1 MMQIFTRKV
10 IFLDMTLVELGSI
23 HHFKANF
30 QEMDEFENSIRIKG
44 YLVYRNQN

>member
-1 MMQIFTRKV
+1 MMQIF
-10 IFLDMTLVELGSI
+10 FLFELGSI

-30 QEMDEFENSIRIKG
+30 SEMDEFENLIRIKG

>member
-1 MMQIFTRKV
+1 MKELSRYDADF
-10 IFLDMTLVELGSI
+10 FLFELGSI

-30 QEMDEFENSIRIKG
+30 SEMDEFENLIRIKG